1 MRPNISI
8 TLITPHVTIER
19 YSELTGLSID
29 TINDMLADGRVLR
42 HRLRKDKKR
51 EKVMINI
58 AAMTVSMASGPR
70 SLRAGSARTQSSG
83 RWFARPLTFSR
94 RQPTRA
100 LAPLGLVAITVPLLK
115 KRTRQG
121 ANYRAAKNLQR
132 CRTTKT

>member
-29 TINDMLADGRVLR
+29 TINDMLADGRLLR

-58 AAMTVSMASGPR
+58 AAMTID
-70 SLRAGSARTQSSG
+70 
-83 RWFARPLTFSR
+83 
-94 RQPTRA
+94 A
-100 LAPLGLVAITVPLLK
+100 LSDCNVTI
-115 KRTRQG
+115 
-121 ANYRAAKNLQR
+121 N
-132 CRTTKT
+132 